1 MKTLSLVIPCRNE
14 FNRLCP
20 GAFLEAT
27 ERWPWLSFCF
37 VDDGST
43 DATAERLAWLS
54 NASPSIYAIYLPEN
68 LGKAE
73 AVRTGVQY
81 LCELSHPDLVGFWDA
96 DLATSLHEVPRFV
109 QCFETDK
116 TMKAVIGSRWP
127 HLGADIRRSSGR
139 GIASIA
145 FKMAVRRILKAPVWD
160 TQCGAKVFSR
170 EVADEVFSAPFSTRW
185 LFDVEILSRIGRERL
200 RTQVQELPVSS
211 WRDVPGS
218 KLGFGSSV
226 TILREIGI
234 LAKTLKREEESS
246 K

>member
-1 MKTLSLVIPCRNE
+1 MKTLSLVVPCRNE
-14 FNRLCP
+14 FSRLRP
-20 GAFLEAT
+20 DAFLEAT

-37 VDDGST
+37 IDDGST

-54 NASPSIYAIYLPEN
+54 NASPSIYSMYLREN

-73 AVRTGVQY
+73 AVRAGIRH
-81 LCELSHPDLVGFWDA
+81 LCELSRPDLVGFWDA
-96 DLATSLHEVPRFV
+96 DLATPLDEIPRFV
-109 QCFETDK
+109 RCFERDEGK
-116 TMKAVIGSRWP
+116 KAVIGSRWP
-127 HLGADIRRSSGR
+127 HLGADIRRTAGR

-145 FKMAVRRILKAPVWD
+145 FKLAVRRILRAPVWD
-160 TQCGAKVFSR
+160 TQCGAKVFAR

-226 TILREIGI
+226 TILRELGI
-234 LAKTLKREEESS
+234 LAKTIKKMEIS